1 MCVCVLFS
9 LFNVMFYLGPFVSLV
24 IPFAP
29 VLRHCACVPPRSPH
43 TQAVNGPEQFPR
55 DIVHVRRVVY
65 KRTGFCTRDSIKM
78 KQTIILEF
86 ICRANCQ
93 SRFGAT
99 RPRPPLF
106 HWPAVRSRPI
116 NCCLD
121 CIYLPCLDAVA
132 LFSFFLLFL
141 PPSLIHC
148 HPRRNGLF

>member
-1 MCVCVLFS
+1 MCVCLFCFPS
-9 LFNVMFYLGPFVSLV
+9 LTSCFIWGRFFL
-24 IPFAP
+24 PFAP
-29 VLRHCACVPPRSPH
+29 ALRVHCACVPPRSPH

-99 RPRPPLF
+99 RPRPSPGRPFVHVQLIAAATVYIF
-106 HWPAVRSRPI
+106 LVVTRSPYFI
-116 NCCLD
+116 FIL
-121 CIYLPCLDAVA
+121 A
-132 LFSFFLLFL
+132 LFSL
-141 PPSLIHC
+141 P
-148 HPRRNGLF
+148 G